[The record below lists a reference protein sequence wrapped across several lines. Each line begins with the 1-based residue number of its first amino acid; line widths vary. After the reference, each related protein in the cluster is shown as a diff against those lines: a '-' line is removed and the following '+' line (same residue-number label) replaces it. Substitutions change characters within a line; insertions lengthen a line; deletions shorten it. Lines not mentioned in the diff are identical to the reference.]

1 MTRRPPPALPLAA
14 ALAVAPS
21 ACSDSGAGTATQ
33 ATDAEETTAGPAGAS
48 TAATGETTGA
58 AAGWSVSLPLGP
70 ADGALLSVWGR
81 APDDVFTVG
90 GQPEF
95 GDDPGFGRAFHF
107 DGVEWAALPLPDATP
122 RLNWVHGTD
131 ATVWAVGERGVI
143 VSRLGE
149 DDWVVEPSGS
159 DQTLWGVWGPS
170 DDALWAVGGDGINGV
185 PTLLR
190 REGGA
195 WTTIPVPALAV
206 ESKGLFKVWGSSP
219 TDVHVVGDLGA
230 QLHFDGAT
238 WTALANE
245 SIADL
250 ISVWG
255 LGQADAIAVG
265 GRSSARV
272 SRWDGAAWSGMTLT
286 GEPGLSGVWVDDAG
300 EATIVGA
307 QGTVWR
313 LAPGSFTPAPA
324 PLVTQHF
331 LHAVTGFSDG
341 TRFAVGGSLLTQPPH
356 VGVALIY
363 TPG

>member
-1 MTRRPPPALPLAA
+1 MTRLPSPARWLSTALALAPLACA
-14 ALAVAPS
+14 DSVAES
-21 ACSDSGAGTATQ
+21 ETQ
-33 ATDAEETTAGPAGAS
+33 VTETSETTAGPDGS
-48 TAATGETTGA
+48 TTMGTGETGA
-58 AAGWSVSLPLGP
+58 VAGWSVSLPLGP
-70 ADGALLSVWGR
+70 GDGALLSVWGR
-81 APDDVFTVG
+81 ARDDVFTVG

-95 GDDPGFGRAFHF
+95 GGDLGYGRAFHF
-107 DGVEWAALPLPDATP
+107 DGEEWSALSLPETTP

-131 ATVWAVGERGVI
+131 TTVWAVGERGVI
-143 VSRLGE
+143 LARGADGE
-149 DDWVVEPSGS
+149 WLVEASGTE
-159 DQTLWGVWGPS
+159 QTLWGIWGPS

-195 WTTIPVPALAV
+195 WTMNSVPPLSV

-230 QLHFDGAT
+230 QLHFDGDA
-238 WTALANE
+238 WTALENE

-255 LGQADAIAVG
+255 LGEGDAIAVG

-272 SRWDGAAWSGMTLT
+272 SRWSGVAWTGMTLT

-307 QGTVWR
+307 QGTIWR
-313 LAPGSFTPAPA
+313 LAPGSFTPEAA

-331 LHAVTGFSDG
+331 LHAVTGFADG

-363 TPG
+363 TPE